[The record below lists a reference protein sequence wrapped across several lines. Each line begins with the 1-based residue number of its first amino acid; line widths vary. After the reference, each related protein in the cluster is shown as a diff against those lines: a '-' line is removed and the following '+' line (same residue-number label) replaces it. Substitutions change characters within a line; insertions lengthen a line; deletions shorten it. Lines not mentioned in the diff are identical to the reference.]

1 MSMLQLVNI
10 TKTYRIGEQRIPAL
24 RQVSIAFRKNEFV
37 SVLGPSGC
45 GKTTLLNVVGGLD
58 RYDDG
63 DLVING
69 QSTKAWNDSDWDAYR
84 NRSVGFVFQNYNLIA
99 HQSVLQNVEI
109 SLTLAGVAPAERRR
123 RAHRALESVGLSDQ
137 VRKKPNQLSGGQ
149 MQRVAIAR
157 ALVNDPDIL
166 LADEPTG
173 ALDSHTSEQVL
184 EILKEVSRTRLVLM
198 VTHNAELAERY
209 SDRIVRLLDGE
220 VVSDTRSIGSAE
232 DSTSSGKA
240 SEPATGVLA
249 QRAQKRAK
257 TSMSLSAAAGLS
269 FRNLMTK
276 RGRTILTSIAGSI
289 GIAGVALVLALSG
302 GLGAY
307 MDDLQ
312 TEALSGFPISVNPAV
327 QNVDLRERGP
337 LGGGRG
343 DTDGYVEYPEGDAV
357 YRYDSA
363 QNRTTH
369 TNRITDEYLEYV
381 GQMEASLGGV
391 ASTIAYTRGVDF
403 NLLARAEDTVLRFDV
418 GRTTPMESLQG
429 TGNTYWQEMPDNPD
443 FVLSLYELVGENSRL
458 PETEGEIAIVV
469 DKYNRMDEALFRK
482 LGMMEPADTYTV
494 HTLLGTT
501 PLKAIPNDAFYVER
515 DGAFLPVSTAE
526 YDALFASD
534 TGTPLTVTGVLRIRE
549 DAASEYFSPG
559 IIYTTALSERV
570 ALDAENSA
578 IAAAQLDSPV
588 DVLTGAPF
596 ADDRVR
602 DARLLAL
609 GAVNRPVGIQI
620 YPADFDS
627 KDAIKE
633 YLDAYNDD
641 KDTADQVLY
650 TDLSEMVTDMI
661 SSLLDTVTTVLVGF
675 AAISL
680 VVSTIMIG
688 IITYVSVIERT
699 REIGVLRS
707 VGARKRDITRL
718 FDAETL
724 IIGLAAG
731 VLGIASSFLL
741 SIPID
746 AIVARMSG
754 IEGIVRM
761 TPYMSVLLVAGS
773 MLLTVIA
780 GTIPARMA
788 ARMDPVAA
796 LRSE

>member
-1 MSMLQLVNI
+1 MLQLVNI